1 MSAIRNFYHRKDTS
15 LALVS
20 KFVFFF
26 LAKAMGH
33 NSVMLSINLRARL
46 KELSFPLP
54 NLRKKFYLFLLL
66 IFLSPV
72 LGALLEGCNL
82 DLGMNLHAQ
91 STSNTRIP
99 IPNLNFNVNEAK
111 TPRETSLSLMVLF
124 LVTILSLAPAIIM
137 SVTSFTKIVIV
148 LDFVRRALSLQ
159 NLPPNQVMMGLALFM
174 TFFIMAP
181 TLGEINQTSLQPFM
195 EGKIDTNTF
204 FDKTMVPLR
213 GFMIR
218 QIGAAG
224 TKDVALFLKLGKV
237 KNVKSYDDVP
247 SYVIVP
253 AFMLS
258 EIKKAFIIGIYIFIP
273 FIVIDLVVAASL
285 LSMGLM
291 MLPPVMVSL
300 PFKIILF
307 ILIDGWNL
315 LVYELVRSYK

>member
-1 MSAIRNFYHRKDTS
+1 MSGYRFLYFFRFSYS
-15 LALVS
+15 LGFLLSIMRHKSVISLIGISAALLV
-20 KFVFFF
+20 FLPVFFGG
-26 LAKAMGH
+26 A
-33 NSVMLSINLRARL
+33 
-46 KELSFPLP
+46 ELS
-54 NLRKKFYLFLLL
+54 
-66 IFLSPV
+66 
-72 LGALLEGCNL
+72 
-82 DLGMNLHAQ
+82 AQ
-91 STSNTRIP
+91 ANQGSRIP
-99 IPNLNFNVNEAK
+99 IPNITFNVDEAK

-124 LVTILSLAPAIIM
+124 LITILSLAPALVM
-137 SVTSFTKIVIV
+137 SITSFTKIVIV

-181 TLGEINQTSLQPFM
+181 TLGEINKKGLEPYM
-195 EGKIDTNTF
+195 DGKIDTNEF
-204 FDKTMVPLR
+204 FDRAMGPLR

-218 QIGAAG
+218 QIGASG
-224 TKDVALFLKLGKV
+224 TKDVALFLKLGNV
-237 KNVKSYDDVP
+237 GNVKSYEDVP
-247 SYVIVP
+247 SYVLIP

-273 FIVIDLVVAASL
+273 FIIIDLVVAASL

-307 ILIDGWNL
+307 ILVDGWNL